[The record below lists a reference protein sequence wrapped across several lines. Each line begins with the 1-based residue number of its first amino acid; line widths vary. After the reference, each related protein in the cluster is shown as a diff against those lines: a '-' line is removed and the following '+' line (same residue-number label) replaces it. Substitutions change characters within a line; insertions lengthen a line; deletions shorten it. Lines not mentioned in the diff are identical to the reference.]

1 MNSRI
6 IITKLR
12 NKANDELNGELYNI
26 VDRFADFGKDA
37 LSADQLEQLE
47 ALYRRVRKADD
58 ARRAERKALLAEKRR
73 QRLALEANN

>member
-26 VDRFADFGKDA
+26 VDRFADFGKEA
-37 LSADQLEQLE
+37 LSAEQLEELE
-47 ALYRRVRKADD
+47 ALYKRVRKADE

-73 QRLALEANN
+73 QRLANN